1 MPRKADQLPGQF
13 ECEAQSSVLQ
23 VQVELFCALLGHPVF
38 RPFPKLGGE
47 GTGHILRQPHHL
59 ADLAH
64 RATGAVANH
73 SGADGGPV
81 TAITWVRIPYGTPSD
96 FNGLSWVACGRP
108 RFIRHICGIHGAGW
122 VGTERPCTTGRSVSA
137 PKACRRRH
145 GAREACRAPFARE
158 DGAIQRMLELRAT
171 TPAGIQARAHSL
183 ALMNGHGDWSWD
195 PEGIHGQMLAALLRD
210 AAAIGGTQVALPPS
224 PDAELL
230 ALCADYMAT
239 WQAVQNH
246 PVASLVGE
254 IPKDLEDSYGELLDK
269 LGSLTEEIAA
279 LHVVTSEGRR
289 AKAAV

>member
-1 MPRKADQLPGQF
+1 
-13 ECEAQSSVLQ
+13 
-23 VQVELFCALLGHPVF
+23 
-38 RPFPKLGGE
+38 
-47 GTGHILRQPHHL
+47 
-59 ADLAH
+59 
-64 RATGAVANH
+64 
-73 SGADGGPV
+73 
-81 TAITWVRIPYGTPSD
+81 
-96 FNGLSWVACGRP
+96 
-108 RFIRHICGIHGAGW
+108 
-122 VGTERPCTTGRSVSA
+122 
-137 PKACRRRH
+137 
-145 GAREACRAPFARE
+145 
-158 DGAIQRMLELRAT
+158 MLELRAT

-279 LHVVTSEGRR
+279 LHAVTSEGRR
-289 AKAAV
+289 AKAAVARANLGYRESFGPKLTAFDGDGCRTAIAWSLIHDELGEAAPWGKATA